1 MSKKVKVE
9 EIGVSKNLPN
19 TIVLKGTKKSVFGEK
34 TAYAFIIPRDV
45 VYNQITSLIEGSQN
59 KDNQMIKTIF
69 ELTEENVKKLDVV
82 KYRKNF
88 VDSSL
93 DLCELKLNHVE
104 YAAGLIYALIGQ
116 GKIYIDDKLFVTDKK
131 LSNNQKLK
139 NELEKIQYRNIDFI
153 KPVDPLKEISINK
166 ENYTPSEFHDTIEVQ
181 MVGANP
187 YIPILIPLGIENFL
201 VYKTEKSDRGEYYAF
216 VAPEDY
222 GIKDKL
228 KETEKKR
235 KKSDL
240 YDVLGT
246 AKELLQSKGYK
257 LEGVYAD
264 INPVQIINSFT
275 TLVEARDTAIQ
286 IKRDDEVKTFNSSE
300 YFGVG
305 LGFLY
310 SDNLYLNLKGDALLK
325 QEETDDLSY
334 IR

>member
-9 EIGVSKNLPN
+9 EIGVSENLPN
-19 TIVLKGTKKSVFGEK
+19 TVVLKGTKKSVFREK

-45 VYNQITSLIEGSQN
+45 VYKQITSLIEGSQN

-104 YAAGLIYALIGQ
+104 SAAGLIYALIGQ
-116 GKIYIDDKLFVTDKK
+116 GKIYVDDKLFVTDKK
-131 LSNNQKLK
+131 LPDKKLK
-139 NELEKIQYRNIDFI
+139 NELENIPYKNIDFI
-153 KPVDPLKEISINK
+153 KPVDPLKEISINE
-166 ENYTPSEFHDTIEVQ
+166 ENYTPSEFYDTLEVL

-187 YIPILIPLGIENFL
+187 YISLLILLGIENFL
-201 VYKTEKSDRGEYYAF
+201 VYKPEKSDIRKYYVF

-228 KETEKKR
+228 KETGKKR

-240 YDVLGT
+240 RDVLGT

-264 INPVQIINSFT
+264 INPVQSINPAI
-275 TLVEARDTAIQ
+275 TLVESRDTAIQ
-286 IKRDDEVKTFNSSE
+286 IKRRDDEVKTFNSSE

-310 SDNLYLNLKGDALLK
+310 SDILYLKGDALLK

>member
-9 EIGVSKNLPN
+9 EIGVSENLPN
-19 TIVLKGTKKSVFGEK
+19 TVVLKGTKKSVFREK

-45 VYNQITSLIEGSQN
+45 VYKQITSLIEGSQN

-82 KYRKNF
+82 RYRKNF

-104 YAAGLIYALIGQ
+104 SAAGLIYALIGQ
-116 GKIYIDDKLFVTDKK
+116 GKIYVDDKLFVTDKK
-131 LSNNQKLK
+131 LPDKKLK
-139 NELEKIQYRNIDFI
+139 NELENISYKNIDFI
-153 KPVDPLKEISINK
+153 KPVDPLKEISINE
-166 ENYTPSEFHDTIEVQ
+166 ENYTPSEFYATLEVQ
-181 MVGANP
+181 TVGANP
-187 YIPILIPLGIENFL
+187 YIPLLIPLGIDFL
-201 VYKTEKSDRGEYYAF
+201 VYRTEKSDRGIYYVF

-228 KETEKKR
+228 KETGKKR
-235 KKSDL
+235 KKSDFH
-240 YDVLGT
+240 DVLGT

-264 INPVQIINSFT
+264 IYPVQSIYPPT
-275 TLVEARDTAIQ
+275 TLVKSRDTAIQ
-286 IKRDDEVKTFNSSE
+286 IKRRDDEVKTFNSSE

-310 SDNLYLNLKGDALLK
+310 SDILYLKGDALLK